1 MTSSRSPLLSRRSAA
16 VIIVA
21 ITLLAFA
28 VRVWRLD
35 AVPPGWNE
43 DELSNALVLAQ
54 KVLDGDVAVYYVDA
68 TGHEALYHVLAAGFI
83 ATFGYNA
90 MGIRL
95 LSAILG
101 TLTVPL
107 TYQIGR
113 RLYGREAGLLAAAAL
128 AVSFWSLIYS
138 RNGQR
143 HVSFPV
149 FMLASFYFFW
159 KGLQAGKRPPA
170 AGGPAKGW
178 RRWLRTNGDRLAAE
192 SFLAAGLFMGAGF
205 YTYFASRGVPLIL
218 LAFSAYLWLFHRPLF
233 RRRWRGILLTFP
245 VALLLA
251 IPLIVTVSQAP
262 GADARVAEVAVPL
275 VEARAGNLEP
285 LREHVV
291 RTLSMFHGDGDDEFL
306 YNIPHRPVFGPAGAL
321 FFWSGVLIALWHA
334 LQPAWRALRSRA
346 GRPSE
351 EGELTE
357 EGRSPAAAFLLLWW
371 LAGITPGFLS
381 VPAGSLGHTIAA
393 QSAAY
398 LLAALPI
405 ALLARRPGP
414 GRRLVPLL
422 ALLLVATG
430 AARDLPDY
438 FYEWPS
444 RGNVRFLYHANAGD
458 VAAYLSER
466 QQPLADF
473 GISGLLAGPWERQA
487 LQIEME
493 NAGVEEA
500 RPRWFDPRRAILLR
514 TAGRPAILFAGY
526 PNVETAYT
534 ELYTPLP
541 GETAGEYQ
549 LARVEAEA
557 PDATDPTCFRN
568 GLCLLHARYDAAG
581 GRLHL
586 TWEVARPLDVP
597 PVPVVSKPAPPGVY
611 DGPRLAVF
619 AHLLDGDALL
629 AGDDGL
635 WINPETVR
643 PGDVFR
649 QQHHLAPP
657 PENAPVDTA
666 AAFAVGL
673 YDPLTGERILAE
685 DGRDHVRLPFPAP

>member
-1 MTSSRSPLLSRRSAA
+1 MTPSRSPLLSRRSAA
-16 VIIVA
+16 VIILGL
-21 ITLLAFA
+21 TLLAFA

-43 DELSNALVLAQ
+43 DELSNALVMAQ
-54 KVLDGDVAVYYVDA
+54 KVLDGDIAVYYPDA

-83 ATFGYNA
+83 AAFGYNA
-90 MGIRL
+90 IGIRL

-113 RLYGREAGLLAAAAL
+113 RLHGREAGLLAAAAL
-128 AVSFWSLIYS
+128 AVSFWSLVYS

-143 HVSFPV
+143 HISFPI

-159 KGLQAGKRPPA
+159 KGLQAGNRPVGS
-170 AGGPAKGW
+170 GGADPGW
-178 RRWLRTNGDRLAAE
+178 RDWLRTDGGRLPAG
-192 SFLAAGLFMGAGF
+192 SFLAAGVFMGVGF

-218 LAFSAYLWLFHRPLF
+218 LAFTAYLWFFYRPLF
-233 RRRWRGILLTFP
+233 RRRWRGILLTFV

-251 IPLIVTVSQAP
+251 IPLVVTVSQVP
-262 GADARVAEVAVPL
+262 GGDARVAEVAVPL
-275 VEARAGNLEP
+275 TEATAGNLQP
-285 LREHVV
+285 LQEHVI

-306 YNIPHRPVFGPAGAL
+306 YNIPHRPVFGPIGAL
-321 FFWSGVLIALWHA
+321 LFWSGVLIALWRA

-346 GRPSE
+346 GRSREASRP
-351 EGELTE
+351 GNQW
-357 EGRSPAAAFLLLWW
+357 RSPAAAFLLLWW
-371 LAGITPGFLS
+371 LAGISPGFLS

-393 QSAAY
+393 QSATY

-405 ALLARRPGP
+405 SLLARRPGWP
-414 GRRLVPLL
+414 RRLAPLL
-422 ALLLVATG
+422 ALVLVATV
-430 AARDLPDY
+430 AVRDLPDY
-438 FYEWPS
+438 FYEWPR

-458 VAAYLSER
+458 VAAYLSQR
-466 QQPLADF
+466 QQPLTDF

-493 NAGVEEA
+493 NVGIEEA
-500 RPRWFDPRRAILLR
+500 RPRWFDPQRAILLR
-514 TAGRPAILFAGY
+514 TAGRPAILFTGY
-526 PNVETAYT
+526 PDVETAYT
-534 ELYTPLP
+534 QLYTLLP
-541 GETAGEYQ
+541 GETAGEYS
-549 LARVEAEA
+549 LARVEAEV
-557 PDATDPTCFRN
+557 PDPGEPACFRN
-568 GLCLLHARYDAAG
+568 GLCLLEARYDAPP

-629 AGDDGL
+629 TGDDGL
-635 WINPETVR
+635 WVNPETLR
-643 PGDVFR
+643 PGDIFR

-657 PENAPVDTA
+657 ENAPADA
-666 AAFAVGL
+666 ATTFAVGL
-673 YDPLTGERILAE
+673 YDPLTEERILTE
-685 DGRDHVRLPFPAP
+685 DGRDHVRLPFPTPD

>member
-1 MTSSRSPLLSRRSAA
+1 MTSPRPPLLSHRRAA
-16 VIIVA
+16 IVALA

-54 KVLDGDVAVYYVDA
+54 KVLDGDISVYYVDA

-83 ATFGYNA
+83 AAFGYNA
-90 MGIRL
+90 IGIRL

-101 TLTVPL
+101 TLTVSL
-107 TYQIGR
+107 TYQVGR
-113 RLYGREAGLLAAAAL
+113 RLGGREVGLLAAAAL

-149 FMLASFYFFW
+149 LMLASFYFFW
-159 KGLQAGKRPPA
+159 RGLQAGNRP
-170 AGGPAKGW
+170 AGGDGPGPGW
-178 RRWLRTNGDRLAAE
+178 RRLPVNG
-192 SFLAAGLFMGAGF
+192 FLASGLFMGAGF

-218 LAFSAYLWLFHRPLF
+218 LAFAAYLWLFHRALL
-233 RRRWRGILLTFP
+233 RRRWRGILLTFV
-245 VALLLA
+245 VALFLV
-251 IPLIVTVSQAP
+251 IPLVVTVSQMP
-262 GADARVAEVAVPL
+262 GGDARVGEVAVPL
-275 VEARAGNLEP
+275 REAVAGNLEP
-285 LREHVV
+285 LQEHVV

-306 YNIPHRPVFGPAGAL
+306 YNIPHRPVFGPVGAI
-321 FFWSGVLIALWHA
+321 FFWSGVVIAGWHA

-346 GRPSE
+346 GRSQ
-351 EGELTE
+351 EGNRT
-357 EGRSPAAAFLLLWW
+357 GGRWRSPAAAFLLLWW

-381 VPAGSLGHTIAA
+381 VPAGSLGHTIAS

-405 ALLARRPGP
+405 SLLARRPGR
-414 GRRLVPLL
+414 GRRLAPLL
-422 ALLLVATG
+422 ALVLVATV

-458 VAAYLSER
+458 VAAYLSQR
-466 QQPLADF
+466 QQPLTDF

-500 RPRWFDPRRAILLR
+500 RPRWYDPQRAIFLFID
-514 TAGRPAILFAGY
+514 GRPAIVFAGY
-526 PNVETAYT
+526 PEVETAYAD
-534 ELYTPLP
+534 LYSPLA
-541 GETAGEYQ
+541 GETAGEYE
-549 LARVEAEA
+549 LARVEAETPA
-557 PDATDPTCFRN
+557 SATPTCFDN
-568 GLCLLHARYDAAG
+568 GLCLLDVRYDAAG

-597 PVPVVSKPAPPGVY
+597 PVPLYSKPPPPGVY

-619 AHLLDGDALL
+619 AHLLDVDALL

-635 WINPETVR
+635 WVNPETLR

-649 QQHHLAPP
+649 QQHHLSPP
-657 PENAPVDTA
+657 AETAPVDTA
-666 AAFAVGL
+666 TAIAVGL
-673 YDPLTGERILAE
+673 YDPLTQKRILTE